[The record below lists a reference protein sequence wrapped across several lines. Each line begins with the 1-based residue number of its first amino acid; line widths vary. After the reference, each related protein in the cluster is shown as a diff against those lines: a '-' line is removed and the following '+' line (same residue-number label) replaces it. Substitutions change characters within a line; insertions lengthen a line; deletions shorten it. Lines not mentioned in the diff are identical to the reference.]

1 MSTHRSM
8 HRVLSR
14 LVDVLL
20 VVVVAVGLSGA
31 VLGRL
36 LPVLGHPVYVVAGPS
51 MTPAIGVGSAVIL
64 DRVPAADLT
73 VGDVVTLQTGPT
85 HAVYTHRIVRLVE
98 RDGARWMETRGDANA
113 TPDPVLI
120 PATDVLG
127 RVAWQLPDAGYLI
140 ALLSAPSGVILVLS
154 TGAMLL
160 LLGWWLDALERDRRE
175 AARQV
180 AATDARRPSREPIST
195 P

>member
-1 MSTHRSM
+1 MSSHRSV
-8 HRVLSR
+8 HRVLSH

-20 VVVVAVGLSGA
+20 VIVVAVGLSGA

-36 LPVLGHPVYVVAGPS
+36 LPALGHPVYVVAGPS
-51 MTPAIGVGSAVIL
+51 MAPAIGVGAAVIL
-64 DRVPAADLT
+64 DRVPVAELAI
-73 VGDVVTLQTGPT
+73 GDVVSLQTGPT

-98 RDGARWMETRGDANA
+98 RDGARWLETRGDANA

-127 RVAWQLPDAGYLI
+127 RVAWQVPDGGYLI

-154 TGAMLL
+154 TGALLL

-175 AARQV
+175 AARRV
-180 AATDARRPSREPIST
+180 AATDLPRPSRKPVSSR
-195 P
+195 